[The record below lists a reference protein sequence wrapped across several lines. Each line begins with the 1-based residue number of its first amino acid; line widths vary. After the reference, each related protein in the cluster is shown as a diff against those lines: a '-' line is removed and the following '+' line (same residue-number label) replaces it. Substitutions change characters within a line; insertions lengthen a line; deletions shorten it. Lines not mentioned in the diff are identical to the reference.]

1 MKNDSI
7 SASSKIKELFDL
19 HKSGILTNEEYYDQ
33 IISLIINQLSIRS
46 LKQKETEKVSKK
58 GISISI
64 GKFKIDEHDLFD
76 SETSEKGEVRPS
88 NEKVQKILW
97 TLLN

>member
-19 HKSGILTNEEYYDQ
+19 HKSGILNNEEYYDQ
-33 IISLIINQLSIRS
+33 LISLIINQLNIRS
-46 LKQKETEKVSKK
+46 LKEMETEKVSKR
-58 GISISI
+58 GVRISI

-76 SETSEKGEVRPS
+76 SEISEKGEMRPS
-88 NEKVQKILW
+88 NAKVQKILW